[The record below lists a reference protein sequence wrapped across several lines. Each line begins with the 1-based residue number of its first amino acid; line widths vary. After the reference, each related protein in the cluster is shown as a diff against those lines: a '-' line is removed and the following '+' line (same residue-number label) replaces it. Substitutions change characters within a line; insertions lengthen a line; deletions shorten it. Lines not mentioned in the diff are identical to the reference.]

1 MGVCMIKTYF
11 LITLRS
17 MLKNKVFIII
27 NVCGMSVALAC
38 CIISFLAFEYDA
50 TFDTIH
56 KNRESI
62 YRVSS
67 VQTFENE
74 LTRVG
79 YAPLPLGDVIGK
91 TMPDV
96 SRTSHYLYS
105 GSNFKREN
113 DLFAANLMYVDPAFF
128 DMFSFE
134 FIAGNPADLRDK
146 TSVFVSE
153 TMAAR
158 LFRTPSEALGKTI
171 TQVYGGELK
180 EVKVAGVFR
189 EPVANSSF
197 HRREG
202 SAYMNVE
209 SFRDEYKN
217 IRMDD
222 WRRETTLYV
231 QIDDNARVASVQK
244 QLQSYTENNN
254 RVREDFRIHEFVLDP
269 FVTLAYDDRDEQV
282 RAATW
287 AAPPLAAILGSV
299 IMAILIL
306 LIACFNLTN
315 TAIAMSTRR
324 LKEIGLR
331 KVMGSLRIQLIIQ
344 FIGETTGVCLLAM
357 ILSLGITDIL
367 IEGWNVMTDNN
378 IHLTNQYLQNPAFI
392 IFLASTLLIT
402 GIVAG
407 SYPAFYIS
415 RFEPVTILKGKLRF
429 AGTNYFTR
437 TLLGLQFAISLIAV
451 ISAVAF
457 MQNARYQRA
466 YDLGFD
472 VRGAVVVPV
481 NNQSEFETY
490 RNALQGNAGVL
501 AIAGAKTGIFTEH
514 THEPIKH
521 ASLPLEADI
530 IEVGDGYLQAMD
542 VKLIEGRDFRKDSQT
557 DLQESVIITRK
568 LADRFGWT
576 ESVGKEIIWRDT
588 IRLAVIGVVKDVYTR
603 GLWHEMEPMMIR
615 YARPDE
621 YRQLVVSAE
630 AGNVATVNNSLAS
643 EWNEVFPNRLYPG
656 RMLVSTIQQVDQLNV
671 SIMYSYAFLGIV
683 AMLLSAT
690 GLFTLLSLNIIKRT
704 KELGIRKILGAST
717 GSISRL
723 VNTEFAI
730 ILFVAAV
737 LGVLASATWTSV
749 IMNAIWKYY
758 QPASVMTYGA
768 GIGLLLIIALL
779 TIGYKAWHL
788 ARINPVDT
796 LRDE

>member
-1 MGVCMIKTYF
+1 MIKTYL
-11 LITLRS
+11 LITFRS
-17 MLKNKVFIII
+17 MMKNKVFIII
-27 NVCGMSVALAC
+27 NICGMSIALAC

-56 KNRESI
+56 KDSGSI
-62 YRVSS
+62 YRVSA

-79 YAPLPLGDVIGK
+79 YAPLPLGEVISK
-91 TMPDV
+91 TIPDV
-96 SRTSHYLYS
+96 SRTAHYLYS
-105 GSNFKREN
+105 GSNFKRDN
-113 DLFAANLMYVDPAFF
+113 DLFAANLTYVDPAFF
-128 DMFSFE
+128 EMFSFD
-134 FIAGNPADLRDK
+134 FIAGTPTDLRDK
-146 TSVFVSE
+146 TSVFISE
-153 TMAAR
+153 SMAVR
-158 LFRTPSEALGKTI
+158 LFRIPSEALGKTI

-180 EVKVAGVFR
+180 EVKIAGIFR
-189 EPVANSSF
+189 EPAANSSF

-202 SAYMNVE
+202 SAYMNIE
-209 SFRDEYKN
+209 SFRDEYKD
-217 IRMDD
+217 IRVDD
-222 WRRETTLYV
+222 WRHETTLYI
-231 QIDDNARVASVQK
+231 QIEDETRAAGVQK
-244 QLQSYTENNN
+244 QLQAYTENNN
-254 RVREDFRIHEFVLDP
+254 RVREDFHIHEFVLDP
-269 FVTLAYDDRDEQV
+269 FTTLAYRDRDDTV

-287 AAPPLAAILGSV
+287 AAPPRAAIIGSV

-315 TAIAMSTRR
+315 TAIAISTRR

-331 KVMGSLRIQLIIQ
+331 KVMGSLRIQLIVQ
-344 FIGETTGVCLLAM
+344 FIVETTCICLLAL
-357 ILSLGITDIL
+357 ILSLGITDLL
-367 IEGWNVMTDNN
+367 IEGWNIMTDNN
-378 IHLTNQYLQNPAFI
+378 IHLTNQYLQNPVFI
-392 IFLASTLLIT
+392 IFLVSILLTT

-415 RFEPVTILKGKLRF
+415 RFEPITILKGKLRF

-437 TLLGLQFAISLIAV
+437 TLLGLQFTISLIAV

-481 NNQSEFETY
+481 NDRSEFETY
-490 RNALQGNAGVL
+490 RNALQANSNIL
-501 AIAGAKTGIFTEH
+501 TIAGAKTGIFSEH
-514 THEPIKH
+514 THEPIRY
-521 ASLPLEADI
+521 ATLPMEADI
-530 IEVGDGYLQAMD
+530 IEVGDNYLQAME
-542 VKLIEGRDFRKDSQT
+542 VKLLEGRDFRKDSQT

-576 ESVGKEIIWRDT
+576 ESVGKEILWRDT
-588 IRLAVIGVVKDVYTR
+588 IHLTVIGVVKDVYTR
-603 GLWHEMEPMMIR
+603 GLWYEMEPMMIR
-615 YARPDE
+615 YVNPGE
-621 YRQLVVSAE
+621 YKQLVVSAN
-630 AGNVATVNNSLAS
+630 AGNVVTVNNYLANQ
-643 EWNEVFPNRLYPG
+643 WNEVFPNRLYPG
-656 RMLVSTIQQVDQLNV
+656 RMLASTIQQVDRLNV

-717 GSISRL
+717 VSISRI

-730 ILFVAAV
+730 ILVVASL
-737 LGVLASATWTSV
+737 LGALASATWTSV
-749 IMNAIWKYY
+749 IMSAIWKYY
-758 QPASVMTYGA
+758 QAANIVTYSV
-768 GIGLLLIIALL
+768 GIGLLLFIALL

-788 ARINPVDT
+788 GRINPVDT